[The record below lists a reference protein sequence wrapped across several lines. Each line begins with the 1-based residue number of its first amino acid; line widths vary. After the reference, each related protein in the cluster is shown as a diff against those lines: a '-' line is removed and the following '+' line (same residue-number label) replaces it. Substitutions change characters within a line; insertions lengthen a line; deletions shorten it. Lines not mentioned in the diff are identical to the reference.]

1 MSLLLMMMSAII
13 HASCRLVYDGMYE
26 LTLFLLA
33 WTIHEACIVHPAGF
47 DFAPLGRGFAQG

>member
-1 MSLLLMMMSAII
+1 
-13 HASCRLVYDGMYE
+13 MYE

-47 DFAPLGRGFAQG
+47 DPSILLRVVSLSNHFAPLGRGFAQG